1 MPNPLSSYPLT
12 VTKRQLEVL
21 TLLANGRTYKQI
33 SLSLRISVPS
43 IKVHVYRA
51 RARLGASTREEAVA
65 KAVGA
70 GLIIMEVQA

>member
-1 MPNPLSSYPLT
+1 MPKPLSSPLT

-33 SLSLRISVPS
+33 SIDLAISIES
-43 IKVHVYRA
+43 IKRHVMRA
-51 RARLGASTREEAVA
+51 RARLGASTREEGVA

>member
-1 MPNPLSSYPLT
+1 MPNPLSSSPLT

-33 SLSLRISVPS
+33 SLSLSISVPS

-70 GLIIMEVQA
+70 GLIIMEVQE

>member
-1 MPNPLSSYPLT
+1 MSQPSPNPLT

-21 TLLANGRTYKQI
+21 TLLANGSTYKQI
-33 SLSLRISVPS
+33 SLTLNISVPS
-43 IKVHVYRA
+43 IKVHVFRA

-70 GLIIMEVQA
+70 GLIIMEARA